1 MLSVDATSYLFVP
14 ANRPDR
20 YAKAA
25 ATGAGAIIIDLE
37 DAIAPADKVQARH
50 ALADAWRDDLPA
62 LVRINAIDS
71 GWHDDDIAVCR
82 DLGVRDIMVPK
93 ACSPDSLA
101 AIAAAV
107 GAPARL
113 YALVETAEG
122 MAAIRQVASVPG
134 VVRLAFGTVDFQLD
148 LDIDDDDEGLLAF
161 RSEFVLA
168 SRLARLPAPIDG
180 VTTRF
185 DDAAQ
190 VTLDTR
196 RSRRLGF
203 GGKLCIHPSQVAI
216 VNQELTPDADS
227 IAWARRVVEATADG
241 AAVAV
246 DGKMVDRPVL
256 ERARRVLARSGQET

>member
-1 MLSVDATSYLFVP
+1 MLSVEATSYLFVP

-25 ATGAGAIIIDLE
+25 ATGAGAIIVDLE
-37 DAIAPADKVQARH
+37 DAVAPADKAQARH
-50 ALADAWRDDLPA
+50 ALANAWHGDLPA
-62 LVRINAIDS
+62 LVRINAIES
-71 GWHDDDIAVCR
+71 GWHDDDIVVCR

-107 GAPARL
+107 GAHARL

-122 MAAIRQVASVPG
+122 MAAIRQVASAPG

-148 LDIDDDDEGLLAF
+148 LDIDNDDEGLLAF

-168 SRLARLPAPIDG
+168 SRLARLPSPIDG

-185 DDAAQ
+185 DDTAQ
-190 VTLDTR
+190 VASDTR

-203 GGKLCIHPSQVAI
+203 GAKLCIHPSQVAI
-216 VNQELTPDADS
+216 VNHEFTPDADS
-227 IAWARRVVEATADG
+227 LAWAQRVVAASADG
-241 AAVAV
+241 AAMAV
-246 DGKMVDRPVL
+246 DGKMIDRPVL
-256 ERARRVLARSGQET
+256 ERARRLLARTGRRT